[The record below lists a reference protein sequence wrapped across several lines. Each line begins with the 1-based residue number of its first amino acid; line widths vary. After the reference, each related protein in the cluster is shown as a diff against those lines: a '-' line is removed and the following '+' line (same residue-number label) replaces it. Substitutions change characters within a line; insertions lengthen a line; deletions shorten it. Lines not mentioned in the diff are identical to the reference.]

1 MRNTIILL
9 CFPFFVFAQ
18 LGQGLQ
24 SFSVNGRNYDV
35 TTPSNY
41 DANKVYPIVFEL
53 HSFGENRFQMHHQE
67 VINGQQYISIRPE
80 GKELPFVNFFI
91 SDEKEIKRAW
101 NTWNETND
109 ITGNSND
116 VSYIT
121 DVYNDIKQKMGTTFN
136 PEKVY
141 VYGYSNGGAMAMK
154 MIQETNLFKAV
165 AIRSMSFVSGHNI
178 PSTASKI
185 PMIFVHGTNDDTVP
199 YKGGKGKFG
208 TLSPRFESIKNT
220 VQKWATHNG
229 LSNPLEIKYLKDDT
243 TISKQ
248 DFYFREYSHST
259 HPLYFFV
266 IDGGEHGTKD
276 QFSNANIKRALIRLA
291 KNPKQFGIYRNR

>member
-53 HSFGENRFQMHHQE
+53 HSFKNNKTQMHDQN
-67 VINGQQYISIRPE
+67 VVNQQQYISVRPE
-80 GKELPFVNFFI
+80 GKYVDINLLFVKWEGNM
-91 SDEKEIKRAW
+91 W
-101 NTWNETND
+101 NTWSETN
-109 ITGNSND
+109 ILTNRSND
-116 VSYIT
+116 VAYIT
-121 DVYNDIKQKMGTTFN
+121 AVYNDIKQKMGTTFN

-154 MIQETNLFKAV
+154 MVQETNLFKA
-165 AIRSMSFVSGHNI
+165 AIIRSMSFTDGHNI
-178 PSTASKI
+178 PATASKI

-199 YKGGKGKFG
+199 YQGGKGKFG

-229 LSNPLEIKYLKDDT
+229 LSNPLEIKYLKGT
-243 TISKQ
+243 PESSVH

-266 IDGGEHGTKD
+266 VEGGVHATSN